1 MSEVEKRIYDE
12 LVKFKNLEAIQPLS
26 RNEDRKTFL
35 NAFKWSDS
43 VLSDKDKERTEQLL
57 VEFND
62 IFTRHRLDIG
72 YTHKFSVKL
81 TPDTNRPVYSKT
93 QRISIHLKDD
103 LLVEL
108 ALLQYYGVITTLP
121 FSRYSSP
128 ILAKR
133 KPNGKLRILV
143 DLRKTTTTITTSR

>member
-1 MSEVEKRIYDE
+1 MSAVEKRIFDE

-26 RNEDRKTFL
+26 ENDDKKIFL
-35 NAFKWSDS
+35 NASKWSDS
-43 VLSDKDKERTEQLL
+43 VLSDKGKERTEQLL
-57 VEFND
+57 LEFTD
-62 IFTRHRLDIG
+62 IFKRHRLDIG

-103 LLVEL
+103 SLVEL

-121 FSRYSSP
+121 FSHYSSQ
-128 ILAKR
+128 IFAKR
-133 KPNGKLRILV
+133 KLRILA
-143 DLRKTTTTITTSR
+143 DLKNKPSH

>member
-26 RNEDRKTFL
+26 KKEDRKTFL

-72 YTHKFSVKL
+72 YTHKFSVKF
-81 TPDTNRPVYSKT
+81 TPDKQTCILKNSKNFNPS
-93 QRISIHLKDD
+93 QRRF
-103 LLVEL
+103 
-108 ALLQYYGVITTLP
+108 AC
-121 FSRYSSP
+121 
-128 ILAKR
+128 
-133 KPNGKLRILV
+133 
-143 DLRKTTTTITTSR
+143 

>member
-1 MSEVEKRIYDE
+1 MSAVEKRIYDE

-26 RNEDRKTFL
+26 KNEDRKTFL

-62 IFTRHRLDIG
+62 IFTRQRLDIG

-81 TPDTNRPVYSKT
+81 TPDKLTCILKNSKNFNPS
-93 QRISIHLKDD
+93 QRRF
-103 LLVEL
+103 
-108 ALLQYYGVITTLP
+108 AC
-121 FSRYSSP
+121 
-128 ILAKR
+128 
-133 KPNGKLRILV
+133 
-143 DLRKTTTTITTSR
+143 